1 MGRLHWIGLGAGG
14 LMLALAGASPG
25 AAQSLSDG
33 DYDRCAVYRGGDFR
47 GYDSVCLERRRAA
60 LRHYRNDDGYGR
72 GWRGGFDT
80 DRYTGVY
87 FCPPQANYGR
97 GYARLNGYGTVDS
110 PINGR
115 SCTPRDMSYRGTGYY

>member
-1 MGRLHWIGLGAGG
+1 MGRIHWIGLGTSG
-14 LMLALAGASPG
+14 LMLALAGAWPA

-80 DRYTGVY
+80 DRIGGVEK
-87 FCPPQANYGR
+87 QNIG
-97 GYARLNGYGTVDS
+97 ARPYR
-110 PINGR
+110 R
-115 SCTPRDMSYRGTGYY
+115 SCGSVRRRRTTVAAMRG